1 MVMRNMIVLNTVSE
15 LIALIDNTTM
25 STFVGSVAFAGDLLD
40 TVRAS
45 GNEISIDHE
54 LGFADDG
61 GYIRIDDDGYVV
73 DDFAIC

>member
-25 STFVGSVAFAGDLLD
+25 STFVGKVAFAGDLLY

-54 LGFADDG
+54 LGFWDDG

-73 DDFAIC
+73 DDFAI